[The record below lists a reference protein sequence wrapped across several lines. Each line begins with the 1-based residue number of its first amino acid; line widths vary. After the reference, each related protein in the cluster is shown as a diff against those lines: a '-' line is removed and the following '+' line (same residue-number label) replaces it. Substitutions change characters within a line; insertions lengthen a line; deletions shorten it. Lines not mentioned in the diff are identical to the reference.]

1 MPSIRVNRA
10 PIRDVN
16 RVGPALLII
25 MERYSTRFAWLE
37 GSRVISIMFLVF
49 LFISGIAARQ
59 HNFGFWILLC
69 VKLFFCRWHI
79 TSTFAQNL
87 LKSLKINAVFPMH
100 N

>member
-49 LFISGIAARQ
+49 LFLSGIAARQ
-59 HNFGFWILLC
+59 QNFGFWILLC

-87 LKSLKINAVFPMH
+87 LFFPKH
-100 N
+100 SYFCAT